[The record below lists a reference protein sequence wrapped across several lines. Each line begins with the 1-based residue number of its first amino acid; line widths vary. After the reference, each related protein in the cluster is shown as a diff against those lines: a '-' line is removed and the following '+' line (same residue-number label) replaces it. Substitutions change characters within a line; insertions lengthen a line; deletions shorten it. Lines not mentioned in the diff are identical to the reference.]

1 MAQSTTFSDSVP
13 APEQRKLDWI
23 GVTPR
28 ELAGFLAMVFGMFM
42 AILDIQIVSAS
53 LSEIQAGL
61 SASGDEIPWVQTSYL
76 IAEVV
81 MIPLSGLL
89 ARALSTRVLFT
100 ASAIGFTIASVLC
113 ATATTIDQMIVY
125 RALQGFIGG
134 GMIPSVFAVAF
145 SLFPASKR
153 GIVSP
158 IIGLVATL
166 APTIGPTL
174 ELMLASLV
182 WAIPLGIAMGTV
194 GAYYRGTFLDRIIM
208 AASVAGVS
216 IPVFFLGLTLIWFLG
231 FQYQLLPFTGR
242 PGPVWTW
249 EGFKAV
255 ILPAITLG
263 GVFVGPVARMTRSSV
278 LDVLGA
284 DHVRTARAK
293 GLPERTVVSRHALR
307 NALVPVVTLIGL
319 QIGFLL
325 GGAVVT
331 ETVFSWPGIGRLAVG
346 AILSS
351 DLPMAQGTII
361 VLSLGF
367 IVINLTVDMLYAAL
381 DPRVR
386 GA

>member
-1 MAQSTTFSDSVP
+1 MLRHT
-13 APEQRKLDWI
+13 
-23 GVTPR
+23 
-28 ELAGFLAMVFGMFM
+28 
-42 AILDIQIVSAS
+42 
-53 LSEIQAGL
+53 
-61 SASGDEIPWVQTSYL
+61 
-76 IAEVV
+76 AER
-81 MIPLSGLL
+81 LLL
-89 ARALSTRVLFT
+89 AIPVLFGVLLLGFVLMQVVPT
-100 ASAIGFTIASVLC
+100 DPAIVRAGP
-113 ATATTIDQMIVY
+113 TATMDVIEAIRRDLGLDQPLWRQFLIY
-125 RALQGFIGG
+125 IGKLAQGDLG
-134 GMIPSVFAVAF
+134 
-145 SLFPASKR
+145 
-153 GIVSP
+153 VS
-158 IIGLVATL
+158 IINNVPVTQELGATV
-166 APTIGPTL
+166 GPTL

-182 WAIPLGIAMGTV
+182 WAIPLGILMGTI
-194 GAYYRGTFLDRIIM
+194 GAYYRGTLLDRAIM

-216 IPVFFLGLTLIWFLG
+216 IPVFFLGLVLIWLLG
-231 FQYQLLPFTGR
+231 FQYQIFPFTGR
-242 PGPVWTW
+242 GGPLWTW
-249 EGFKAV
+249 EGIRAIV
-255 ILPAITLG
+255 LPALTLG

-293 GLPERTVVSRHALR
+293 GLPERQVVSRHALR

-367 IVINLTVDMLYAAL
+367 IIVNLVVDVLYAVL

-386 GA
+386 SA